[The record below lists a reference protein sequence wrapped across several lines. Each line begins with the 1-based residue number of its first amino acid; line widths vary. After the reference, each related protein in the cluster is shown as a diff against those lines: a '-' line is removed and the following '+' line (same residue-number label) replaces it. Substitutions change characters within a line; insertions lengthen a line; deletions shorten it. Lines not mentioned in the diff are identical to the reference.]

1 MVGWVSGTPL
11 PITRSKMGTH
21 PIVCNRKGP
30 PFNYREKIH
39 TALLEGPNMALIY
52 VDMDNVLVD
61 FKSGM
66 QKLGLDEDIDDPDDI
81 PDIFSLMEPMP
92 GAIDGF
98 NKLHGMGHDVYIL
111 STAPWENPSAWSDK
125 LVWVKKY
132 LGDVAYKKLILS
144 HHKNL
149 NEGDYLI
156 DDRVQNGAGEWGE
169 RLLRFG
175 FDRITG
181 ESFEY
186 PDWDSI
192 IDYFETID

>member
-1 MVGWVSGTPL
+1 
-11 PITRSKMGTH
+11 
-21 PIVCNRKGP
+21 
-30 PFNYREKIH
+30 
-39 TALLEGPNMALIY
+39 MALIY

-156 DDRVQNGAGEWGE
+156 DDRDQNGAGEWGD

-175 FDRITG
+175 FDRKTG

-192 IDYFETID
+192 IDYFKTID